1 MRTILDISERRAC
14 RYLCANR
21 RMVRYVGRRPD
32 DLALRKRLEELAA
45 ERRRFGFRRLTV
57 LLRREGVKDNVK
69 RILRVYRE
77 ANLQVRRRV
86 KRRVALGRGNPVP
99 AISTINERWSL
110 DFMHDT
116 LRTGRKIRTLN
127 VVDDFT
133 RECLAIEVDTS
144 ISGHRVARVLD
155 VIAGNRGY
163 PETLVMDNGTELT
176 SLAMLI
182 WARDRHVRLHYI
194 APGKPTQNAY
204 VESFNGKFRDEC
216 LNENTFDSL
225 SEAREEI
232 ERWRN
237 DYNHA
242 RPHRGLGQ
250 QTPEGFAQS
259 LQNRSTFLEKWHNFW
274 APVSDCHVVGGDG
287 HAGDR
292 GRIVAAALRCEYVRV
307 RTQRNKEEI
316 AVRVGFC
323 SRRSR
328 RRRNGDGNA
337 GKRRL
342 CRSVI
347 HAAADGSGRARRD
360 GRKGGGPKDNEDE
373 YAGEN
378 PLLITP
384 VHANPTLRGFG
395 DLTAN
400 TCGFLGVPRAARCGG
415 LGSRTDRCRLMH
427 RYTDRL
433 PVLAPGHSSLSGISL
448 DALCEMK

>member
-1 MRTILDISERRAC
+1 
-14 RYLCANR
+14 
-21 RMVRYVGRRPD
+21 MVRYVGRRPND
-32 DLALRKRLEELAA
+32 SALRKRLEELAA

-57 LLRREGVKDNVK
+57 LLRREGIKDNVK

-99 AISTINERWSL
+99 AISKINERWSL

-144 ISGHRVARVLD
+144 LSGHRVARVLD
-155 VIAGNRGY
+155 VIAEHRGY
-163 PETLVMDNGTELT
+163 PETIVMDNGTELT

-237 DYNHA
+237 DYNGA

-250 QTPEGFAQS
+250 QTPEGFARS
-259 LQNRSTFLEKWHNFW
+259 LKNYPTCPRK
-274 APVSDCHVVGGDG
+274 
-287 HAGDR
+287 
-292 GRIVAAALRCEYVRV
+292 VA
-307 RTQRNKEEI
+307 
-316 AVRVGFC
+316 
-323 SRRSR
+323 
-328 RRRNGDGNA
+328 
-337 GKRRL
+337 
-342 CRSVI
+342 
-347 HAAADGSGRARRD
+347 
-360 GRKGGGPKDNEDE
+360 
-373 YAGEN
+373 
-378 PLLITP
+378 
-384 VHANPTLRGFG
+384 
-395 DLTAN
+395 
-400 TCGFLGVPRAARCGG
+400 
-415 LGSRTDRCRLMH
+415 
-427 RYTDRL
+427 
-433 PVLAPGHSSLSGISL
+433 
-448 DALCEMK
+448 